1 MKAYCFFPAK
11 SLAVKDDGRIDIF
24 DACPTE
30 FPVDAV
36 PATVEICVMALL
48 RAEKPDASDI
58 PATVILRL
66 ANAKS
71 HSDFEVAVLREPN
84 FPRAG
89 VVANCAFPIEELG
102 DHRLLLLSGDQEI
115 AEYPLSFQQ

>member
-24 DACPTE
+24 DACPTD

-36 PATVEICVMALL
+36 PATVEICIVALL
-48 RAEKPDASDI
+48 RAEKADASDI
-58 PATVILRL
+58 PASVILRL
-66 ANAKS
+66 AGPKNHA
-71 HSDFEVAVLREPN
+71 DFEVAVLHEPQ

-89 VVANCAFPIEELG
+89 VVATCAFPIEELG
-102 DHRLLLLSGDQEI
+102 DHRLLLLAGEQEI
-115 AEYPLSFQQ
+115 AEYPLSFSQ